1 MSVSLKNFVNININY
16 HETTTL
22 SGSRET
28 IVLLGNSG
36 VQFKYLAPDGRTIVS
51 LNDATIT
58 SPDVYKENDEALTKY
73 IKYFFSNGGKIIH
86 YINVEKGKESEKLKT
101 LPMEEIVIVF
111 FNMELN
117 DAITL
122 VKTINQD
129 SFFTGIYEKMF
140 VAYSN
145 TLDDITNETI
155 LNNVKNIENLV
166 IKYIGDSVD
175 PGFEMSVAAYLSKI
189 NVYYGTINDYNFTI
203 EKVNEDDEVDSLI
216 DDNSIVEKILANN
229 FNADIILTGDSVNIG
244 GNTTSGKDLVNHF
257 YKIMLTQTLTQ
268 RLCNVLKSKL
278 RYNQTGLNIISN
290 TIVDELNRYRTN
302 GYLSTNKVWEEEDWV
317 VEQTTIIKKDTLL
330 SLGYK
335 FVIMPFS
342 SLTDEERK
350 KHQLPKIYLLIADSY
365 AIRLI
370 NIVGEVY

>member
-1 MSVSLKNFVNININY
+1 
-16 HETTTL
+16 
-22 SGSRET
+22 
-28 IVLLGNSG
+28 
-36 VQFKYLAPDGRTIVS
+36 
-51 LNDATIT
+51 
-58 SPDVYKENDEALTKY
+58 
-73 IKYFFSNGGKIIH
+73 
-86 YINVEKGKESEKLKT
+86 
-101 LPMEEIVIVF
+101 MEEIVIVF
-111 FNMELN
+111 FNMKLT
-117 DAITL
+117 DVKTL
-122 VKTINQD
+122 VKNINQD

-140 VAYSN
+140 
-145 TLDDITNETI
+145 ITNSHDQED
-155 LNNVKNIENLV
+155 LNESIDIENLIV
-166 IKYIGDSVD
+166 KYIGDGVE
-175 PGFEMSVAAYLSKI
+175 PGFEMSIAAYLSKI

-203 EKVNEDDEVDSLI
+203 EKVDEADSLI
-216 DDNSIVEKILANN
+216 DDDSIVKNILANN

-317 VEQTTIIKKDTLL
+317 VDQTTIIKKDTLL

-342 SLTDEERK
+342 SLTDEEKK

>member
-1 MSVSLKNFVNININY
+1 MSVSLKNFVDININY

-36 VQFKYLAPDGRTIVS
+36 VQFNGEDEAK
-51 LNDATIT
+51 IT
-58 SPDVYKENDEALTKY
+58 SSTNIPDNTDDTLKRY
-73 IKYFFSNGGKIIH
+73 ISYFRGNGGKKIH
-86 YINVEKGKESEKLKT
+86 YINVQKGKEIEKLKT
-101 LPMEEIVIVF
+101 LPMEEIVVVL
-111 FNMELN
+111 FNMALTDVKKLVN
-117 DAITL
+117 D
-122 VKTINQD
+122 INSD
-129 SFFTGIYEKMF
+129 SFFSGIYEKMF
-140 VAYSN
+140 ITYSN
-145 TLDDITNETI
+145 TATDLNES
-155 LNNVKNIENLV
+155 LKIENLIV
-166 IKYIGDSVD
+166 KYLGVDSL
-175 PGFEMSVAAYLSKI
+175 PGFEMTIAAYLSKI
-189 NVYYGTINDYNFTI
+189 NVYYRTINDYNFTI
-203 EKVNEDDEVDSLI
+203 EKDSENYLI
-216 DDNSIVEKILANN
+216 DDDSIVKNILANN

-342 SLTDEERK
+342 SLTNEEKK
-350 KHQLPKIYLLIADSY
+350 KHQLPRIYLLIADSY

>member
-1 MSVSLKNFVNININY
+1 MSVSLKNFVDININY

-36 VQFKYLAPDGRTIVS
+36 IKFNGENTAK
-51 LNDATIT
+51 IT
-58 SPDVYKENDEALTKY
+58 SSTTIPDNTDDTLKKY
-73 IKYFFSNGGKIIH
+73 IKYFIDNGGKEIH
-86 YINVEKGKESEKLKT
+86 YINVEKGKEKDTLKT
-101 LPMEEIVIVF
+101 LPMEEIVVVL
-111 FNMELN
+111 FNMTLT
-117 DAITL
+117 DAKTL
-122 VKTINQD
+122 VGNINSD
-129 SFFTGIYEKMF
+129 LFFTGIYEKMF
-140 VAYSN
+140 ITYSN
-145 TLDDITNETI
+145 TASDLDES
-155 LNNVKNIENLV
+155 LGIENLIV
-166 IKYIGDSVD
+166 KYLGANGL
-175 PGFEMSVAAYLSKI
+175 PGYEMTIAAYLSKI
-189 NVYYGTINDYNFTI
+189 NIYYGTINDYNFTI
-203 EKVNEDDEVDSLI
+203 EKDSENYLI
-216 DDNSIVEKILANN
+216 DDDSIVKNILVNN

-317 VEQTTIIKKDTLL
+317 VDQTTIIKKDTLL

-342 SLTDEERK
+342 SLTDEEKK

>member
-1 MSVSLKNFVNININY
+1 MSVSLKNFVDININY

-36 VQFKYLAPDGRTIVS
+36 VLFKYLAPDGRTIVS
-51 LNDATIT
+51 LSDATIT
-58 SPDVYKENDEALTKY
+58 SPDVYVENDEALKKY
-73 IKYFFSNGGKIIH
+73 ISYFFSNGGKKIR
-86 YINVEKGKESEKLKT
+86 YINVEKGEEIEKLKT
-101 LPMEEIVIVF
+101 LPMQEIVVVL
-111 FNMELN
+111 FNMTLT

-122 VKTINQD
+122 VKNINQD

-140 VAYSN
+140 ITYSN
-145 TLDDITNETI
+145 DPSNITDNNI
-155 LNNVKNIENLV
+155 LNDIKNIENLV

-203 EKVNEDDEVDSLI
+203 EKVDEEDAADALI
-216 DDNSIVEKILANN
+216 DDDSIVKNILANN

-317 VEQTTIIKKDTLL
+317 VDQTTIIKKD
-330 SLGYK
+330 
-335 FVIMPFS
+335 
-342 SLTDEERK
+342 
-350 KHQLPKIYLLIADSY
+350 A
-365 AIRLI
+365 
-370 NIVGEVY
+370 

>member
-1 MSVSLKNFVNININY
+1 MSVSLKNFVDININY

-36 VQFKYLAPDGRTIVS
+36 VPFKYLAPDGTTIVS
-51 LNDATIT
+51 LNNATIT

-86 YINVEKGKESEKLKT
+86 YINVEKGKESEELKT

-145 TLDDITNETI
+145 TSDDITNETI

-203 EKVNEDDEVDSLI
+203 EKVNEDDEVDTLI

-257 YKIMLTQTLTQ
+257 YKIMLAQTLTQ
-268 RLCNVLKSKL
+268 RLCNTLKSKL

-302 GYLSTNKVWEEEDWV
+302 GYLSTNKVWEEEDWI
-317 VEQTTIIKKDTLL
+317 ENQTTIIKKDTLL

-342 SLTDEERK
+342 SLTDEEKK

>member
-1 MSVSLKNFVNININY
+1 MSVSLKNFVDININY

-36 VQFKYLAPDGRTIVS
+36 VQFDGST
-51 LNDATIT
+51 DAKIT
-58 SPDVYKENDEALTKY
+58 SSTNIPDDTDDTLKQY
-73 IKYFFSNGGKIIH
+73 IKYFIDNGGKTIH
-86 YINVEKGKESEKLKT
+86 YIDVQKGNEINELKE

-111 FNMELN
+111 FNMKLT
-117 DAITL
+117 DVKTL
-122 VKTINQD
+122 VKNINQD

-140 VAYSN
+140 
-145 TLDDITNETI
+145 ITNSHDPED
-155 LNNVKNIENLV
+155 LNKSIDIENLIV
-166 IKYIGDSVD
+166 KYIGDGVD

-203 EKVNEDDEVDSLI
+203 EKVDEADSLI
-216 DDNSIVEKILANN
+216 DDDSIVKNILANN

-302 GYLSTNKVWEEEDWV
+302 GYLSTNKVWEEEDWI
-317 VEQTTIIKKDTLL
+317 ENQTTIIKKDTLL

-342 SLTDEERK
+342 SLTDEEKK

-370 NIVGEVY
+370 NIVGKVY

>member
-36 VQFKYLAPDGRTIVS
+36 VLFNGK
-51 LNDATIT
+51 NDIEIT
-58 SPDVYKENDEALTKY
+58 SSTSIPENTDEALKRY
-73 IKYFFSNGGKIIH
+73 ILYFFSNGGKKIR
-86 YINVEKGKESEKLKT
+86 YINVEKGKEIEKLKT
-101 LPMEEIVIVF
+101 LPMQEIVVVL
-111 FNMELN
+111 FNMVLN
-117 DAITL
+117 DAKTL
-122 VKTINQD
+122 VGNINSD
-129 SFFTGIYEKMF
+129 VFFTGIYEKIF
-140 VAYSN
+140 VTYSN
-145 TLDDITNETI
+145 TATDLDKSIG
-155 LNNVKNIENLV
+155 IENLIV
-166 IKYIGDSVD
+166 KYLGVD
-175 PGFEMSVAAYLSKI
+175 GLPGYEMTIAAYLSKI

-203 EKVNEDDEVDSLI
+203 EKDSKNYLI
-216 DDNSIVEKILANN
+216 NDNSIVEKILANN
-229 FNADIILTGDSVNIG
+229 FNADIILTGDNVNIG

-268 RLCNVLKSKL
+268 RLCNTLKSKL